1 MTRKEI
7 VAALRELLEQQEQL
21 KVDVGRITLDS
32 RLDGL
37 GFDSL
42 SVMDFFYD
50 VVDWVGGYPY
60 EYASVGELES
70 ICRRLGLTLL
80 DVRPAGVPT
89 GCNEL
94 VFVKRG

>member
-50 VVDWVGGYPY
+50 VENRFKVPIEIADLVALERVD
-60 EYASVGELES
+60 
-70 ICRRLGLTLL
+70 
-80 DVRPAGVPT
+80 
-89 GCNEL
+89 EL
-94 VFVKRG
+94 VDYLEHKLAA